1 MDRHAPSRSG
11 IDPERIA
18 TAALGLG
25 RLAEA
30 VRFSPMAPAFR
41 LRETAVVA
49 AEMAAQRL
57 GPTRAQDLFAIV
69 AGAPGAYIEAGD
81 ELHAALWFW
90 RQGLRAWYMQPLPAP
105 WGGTEPDDYG
115 DTERARD
122 WQADD
127 GAAFHPEI
135 TAALARIGPL
145 PPCAGLVARL
155 QAIHRAATRERAVGA
170 SDIARVLA
178 LRPVTGAVLPCLA
191 TIVPPAKTGMAFEP
205 WLARTAT
212 RMSRAA
218 ETSYER
224 LRALEAAWR
233 RWQEK
238 INPHRASSELPAV
251 LALLAHSPLL
261 TPSAVAASC
270 GVSSRTGLR
279 HLQALEAVGVVREV
293 TGRARWRLYAA
304 ADLGLAPWNPRRRRQ
319 TESPP
324 AETGAGVSI
333 PPTDPLPPVDF
344 DSIDRMLHDAYHA
357 VDRAMQHVE
366 ARLADPEGHSPV
378 GRGEPEANRTPDTRN
393 PSSMTARNPLQRS
406 TP

>member
-18 TAALGLG
+18 TAALALG

-30 VRFSPMAPAFR
+30 VRRSPMAPAFH
-41 LRETAVVA
+41 LRETAAVA
-49 AEMAAQRL
+49 AEMAARRL

-69 AGAPGAYIEAGD
+69 AGAPGAHAEAGD

-90 RQGLRAWYMQPLPAP
+90 RQGLRTWYMQPLPAP

-115 DTERARD
+115 DSERARD

-127 GAAFHPEI
+127 GAALHPEI
-135 TAALARIGPL
+135 TAALVRIGPL
-145 PPCAGLVARL
+145 PPHAGLVARL
-155 QAIHRAATRERAVGA
+155 QAIYRATTRERAVGA
-170 SDIARVLA
+170 SDIARVIA

-191 TIVPPAKTGMAFEP
+191 SIVPTTKTAMAFEP
-205 WLARTAT
+205 WLAQTAV
-212 RMSRAA
+212 RMTRAA
-218 ETSYER
+218 EASYAR

-233 RWQEK
+233 RWQSRVE
-238 INPHRASSELPAV
+238 PHRTSSQLPVV

-304 ADLGLAPWNPRRRRQ
+304 ADLGLAPWNPRRRRLYV
-319 TESPP
+319 EPP
-324 AETGAGVSI
+324 PHGHEAGFKAT
-333 PPTDPLPPVDF
+333 PADPLPRVDF

-357 VDRAMQHVE
+357 VDRAMQRVE
-366 ARLADPEGHSPV
+366 TRLADV
-378 GRGEPEANRTPDTRN
+378 AKN
-393 PSSMTARNPLQRS
+393 PAHQLQ
-406 TP
+406 